1 MHNVQMEDR
10 KCIVTFLASAI
21 YFKSDKGPM
30 IMQGERHCDIIQE
43 IANLGLTKDYKAGH
57 TDGFWCNVHC
67 MNHDTTMFI
76 NRENATQIA
85 KRANYPMIG
94 SVLTSED
101 LW

>member
-1 MHNVQMEDR
+1 MHNIQMQDR
-10 KCIVTFLASAI
+10 RSTITFLASAI
-21 YFKSDKGPM
+21 YFQSDNGP
-30 IMQGERHCDIIQE
+30 IVMQGERHCDIIKD
-43 IANLGLTKDYKAGH
+43 IADLGLTKEYKAAH

-67 MNHDTTMFI
+67 MNHDTNLFI
-76 NRENATQIA
+76 SRENATQIA